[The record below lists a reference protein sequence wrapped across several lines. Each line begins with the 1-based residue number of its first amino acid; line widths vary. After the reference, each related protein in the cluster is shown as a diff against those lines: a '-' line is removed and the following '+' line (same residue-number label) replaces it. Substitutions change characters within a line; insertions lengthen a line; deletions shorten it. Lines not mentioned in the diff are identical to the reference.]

1 MNSML
6 VNWKTS
12 IAGVVLIAV
21 GILGTVLG
29 VHIPGFTMEPGIAI
43 ATGLGLL
50 MAKDAHAA

>member
-50 MAKDAHAA
+50 MAKDAHSA